1 MNIYDV
7 RRFGVIAF
15 LVVSLG
21 LVAFFLYV
29 SNNLVN
35 DLAEQ
40 ERERMQIWADA
51 TKQIADIGQSDVG
64 TDADIDF
71 LFGIIERNHT
81 IPVLLTDDDGN
92 ILMHRNFDLPDEL
105 DSLAPWAL
113 TPANELFLRRK
124 VDDLRN
130 RANVIHIIITSDN
143 LQHLYYD
150 DSKLLRRLSY
160 YPYI

>member
-51 TKQIADIGQSDVG
+51 TKQIAEIG
-64 TDADIDF
+64 
-71 LFGIIERNHT
+71 
-81 IPVLLTDDDGN
+81 
-92 ILMHRNFDLPDEL
+92 
-105 DSLAPWAL
+105 
-113 TPANELFLRRK
+113 
-124 VDDLRN
+124 
-130 RANVIHIIITSDN
+130 RAHV
-143 LQHLYYD
+143 
-150 DSKLLRRLSY
+150 
-160 YPYI
+160 